1 MSENSTT
8 PTCARCGAPRPADA
22 PSGLCPRCLLALNLE
37 TPSPSEVADAR
48 ESRGASPPPA
58 QPLSLEE
65 LAKLFP
71 QLEII
76 QCLGRG
82 GMGVVYQARQ
92 PRLDRWVAL
101 KILTGNP
108 DPLFAERFA
117 REARALARLSHP
129 NIVTVHD
136 FGVAGG
142 HFYLLMEHMDGMNLR
157 QLLQH
162 GKISPAE
169 ALAIVPKICDA
180 LQYAHEQG
188 VVHRD
193 IKPENILL
201 DKQGRVKIADFGI
214 AKLVGRG
221 ADERTL
227 TGDRQIIGTPHYMA
241 PEQVEKPQSVDH
253 RADIYSLGV
262 VFYEMLT
269 GELPLGRFAPP
280 SGKILV
286 DVRLD
291 EVVLRA
297 LEKDPVL
304 RYQRAGDFKTQVET
318 FTRLAAANSAAPPTP
333 ASASA
338 PGSSPALANDGPPT
352 AGPSPGGVPAS
363 PRDTGA
369 ASPLSPWS
377 KPGLLTYLLKPP
389 PPNPA
394 REAERLRVIERNIVL
409 PVKIVLMAF
418 LAIQF
423 SKIRNGDVPTN
434 TQTVVLEVIWR
445 FFWVCAGF
453 QCVAGGLLLAANLVR
468 LEVLRWTTF
477 ASALLDCLLAAG
489 LALPTG
495 GAESVI
501 YWVFVALIVRHSL
514 SLPPGGP
521 QLILNFLICG
531 CYFLDG
537 RVFAAVE
544 RFDPS
549 PLDGS
554 VLGEPELSS
563 EATLRL
569 FILIVITLTCYL
581 LQVHQEKQRLAQPQ
595 IT

>member
-1 MSENSTT
+1 M
-8 PTCARCGAPRPADA
+8 PADA

-37 TPSPSEVADAR
+37 TQSPSELATVQ
-48 ESRGASPPPA
+48 ESRSANPPPA
-58 QPLSLEE
+58 QPLSVEE
-65 LAKLFP
+65 VAKLFP

-117 REARALARLSHP
+117 REARALARLTHP

-136 FGVAGG
+136 FGESGG
-142 HFYLLMEHMDGMNLR
+142 HFYLLMEYMDGMNLR

-214 AKLVGRG
+214 AKLVGHEST
-221 ADERTL
+221 ERTL
-227 TGDRQIIGTPHYMA
+227 TGDRQVIGTPHYMA
-241 PEQVEKPQSVDH
+241 PEQVEKPKTVDH

-280 SGKILV
+280 SGRVLV

-318 FTRLAAANSAAPPTP
+318 FSRLSAANAGVPPSPAPASGPGLSPDVAHADRPAAAPP
-333 ASASA
+333 
-338 PGSSPALANDGPPT
+338 PGGEPESRRNTGVSSPAPPPPKS
-352 AGPSPGGVPAS
+352 GF
-363 PRDTGA
+363 
-369 ASPLSPWS
+369 LS
-377 KPGLLTYLLKPP
+377 YLLKPP
-389 PPNPA
+389 PRNPA
-394 REAERLRVIERNIVL
+394 REAEWLRRVERDIVL
-409 PVKIVLMAF
+409 PVKI
-418 LAIQF
+418 LALAYLAVCLYHP
-423 SKIRNGDVPTN
+423 RNLGDFTG
-434 TQTVVLEVIWR
+434 TQEVVLEVTRR
-445 FFWVCAGF
+445 FFLLYVGLQMA
-453 QCVAGGLLLAANLVR
+453 AGGLFLAFNRVGLA
-468 LEVLRWTTF
+468 VLQRATF
-477 ASALLDCLLAAG
+477 ASGLLDSLMLAF
-489 LALPTG
+489 LVLTTG
-495 GAESVI
+495 GFDSVF
-501 YWVFVALIVRHSL
+501 YWVFIALIVRHSL
-514 SLPPGGP
+514 SLPPGWF
-521 QLILNFLICG
+521 QLTLNFLVSG
-531 CYFLDG
+531 CYFLAG
-537 RVFAAVE
+537 ELQAAIA
-544 RFDPS
+544 RFEPPTGET
-549 PLDGS
+549 PLTEAALNS
-554 VLGEPELSS
+554 EP
-563 EATLRL
+563 AQQL
-569 FILIVITLTCYL
+569 FILILITLVGYL
-581 LQVHQEKQRLAQPQ
+581 LQVIQEKQRLAHHAG
-595 IT
+595 TGN